1 MPTNSEGE
9 YVRGK
14 ADDLVEEA
22 MLRRPRKKRYAF
34 NEALGREKAKNE
46 PLRSVVNRFNPRQRR

>member
-1 MPTNSEGE
+1 MPTNADGE

-14 ADDLVEEA
+14 PDDLVEEA

-34 NEALGREKAKNE
+34 NEELGREKSKYA
-46 PLRSVVNRFNPRQRR
+46 PLRPTYNRFNPRQRR